1 MDPWVAP
8 GGGSLGGGGAGV
20 VVLDAFGGLLL
31 GGGGGASDAPGGGS
45 LGSGGGASDAAEVL
59 ALLWVPAEA
68 AGAPPELLALL
79 VVPAEAAVA
88 PPAFEA
94 AELLARGAG
103 RACWMSGCS
112 VCDFTMNSSASALAS
127 STFFGGPLI
136 TSMGS
141 SCLFLRRTFAE
152 HCVCA
157 LISSFHGLY
166 SVPPP
171 GGKGKGP
178 KWQWSSQPSGG
189 PCMSRGWRVSLA
201 GKIWRGIRREKRGI
215 ATVLRRNGNE
225 VGKEKEG
232 GGRGGRGR

>member
-1 MDPWVAP
+1 MDAWVAP
-8 GGGSLGGGGAGV
+8 GGGSLGGGGNGV
-20 VVLDAFGGLLL
+20 LVLDAFGWGVL

-59 ALLWVPAEA
+59 ALLW
-68 AGAPPELLALL
+68 
-79 VVPAEAAVA
+79 VPAEAAVA

-127 STFFGGPLI
+127 LTFSGGPLI

-141 SCLFLRRTFAE
+141 LCLFLRRTFAE

-157 LISSFHGLY
+157 KISSFHGL
-166 SVPPP
+166 
-171 GGKGKGP
+171 
-178 KWQWSSQPSGG
+178 
-189 PCMSRGWRVSLA
+189 
-201 GKIWRGIRREKRGI
+201 
-215 ATVLRRNGNE
+215 
-225 VGKEKEG
+225 
-232 GGRGGRGR
+232 

>member
-8 GGGSLGGGGAGV
+8 GGGSLGGGGGML
-20 VVLDAFGGLLL
+20 LDALGGLLL
-31 GGGGGASDAPGGGS
+31 GGGGGASDP
-45 LGSGGGASDAAEVL
+45 AEVL
-59 ALLWVPAEA
+59 ALLW
-68 AGAPPELLALL
+68 
-79 VVPAEAAVA
+79 VPAEAAVA

-201 GKIWRGIRREKRGI
+201 GKIWRGIRRDQRGI
-215 ATVLRRNGNE
+215 ATVLRRNGYE